1 MAKHSQV
8 RRKLPWKS
16 RVRITSR
23 TIIAAMAVMVA
34 AAMYLAVNGRVAR
47 AGRDVL
53 ELQNSRAELQR
64 QIADL
69 TSSLAQLT
77 TPQHM
82 LERALELG
90 YEPAGMGD
98 MLFISVDNFVAPDSF
113 EAPLPAASTTDHVA
127 SLSPAYT
134 ETLGEWLI
142 RVVRPHQGG
151 VQ

>member
-1 MAKHSQV
+1 MAKHNQV

-16 RVRITSR
+16 QVRITSR
-23 TIIAAMAVMVA
+23 TIIGSLALLIVA
-34 AAMYLAVNGRVAR
+34 GLYLAVNGRVAR

-53 ELQNSRAELQR
+53 VLQNDRAEFQR
-64 QIADL
+64 QIAEL
-69 TSSLAQLT
+69 TSTLAELT

-82 LERALELG
+82 LERALALG
-90 YEPAGMGD
+90 YEPASMGD
-98 MLFISVDNFVAPDSF
+98 MLYINVDGYVAPEMF
-113 EAPLPAASTTDHVA
+113 EAPLPPSSTSDHAS

-142 RVVRPHQGG
+142 RVVRPRGGG